1 MRDSVLCFVVY
12 KVYSRNC
19 SVLIQRRMI
28 MKGNRERMGEKRRGK
43 GIIAWMLSFVMVLSL
58 VMVPAGK
65 VEAAETVTVTDAT
78 NTSNAVYVKMTVE
91 KTIAA
96 NSNEAGNWPAQELT
110 QYKVSIVNNT
120 DTTIS
125 DWQLTISCPNA
136 LDGSTYNSGWNG
148 APTSV
153 SGKDIIVTTYKGTD
167 TSTGEVWDNATIEAG
182 DTLDTGAGFQ
192 VATSFMTNATYTL
205 TYNVGESSGNIGQ
218 DATQTDPGQIGTS
231 SSDVNAT
238 ITQSN
243 IAGDYHEYYLQ
254 VNNSSKESISD
265 WLVAIPLTGV
275 SSSEA
280 WGSWAKVKVSYTSSY
295 LYLTPSSGGD
305 NVISAGGSFG
315 STTEGD
321 YKFNYKG
328 STSID
333 TSKVVVYYKTGTAS
347 SGAFDNVV
355 DNSTQASG
363 GGFSGGTEGG
373 QVTDTVTDLN
383 LDIEYNYAKLLQESL
398 YFYDG
403 NMCGP
408 DVGEKTG
415 FSWRGDCHI
424 ADATA
429 TYNGQTVDVSGGFH
443 DAGDHVKFGLAQG
456 YSAAVLAMSYKEFG
470 QAYDELGQTS
480 HYKTIME
487 HFCDY
492 FINCTVYT
500 DNANKSG
507 AVEAFC
513 YQVGDGT
520 DGTPNSDHGYWGPP
534 ETQGDCNRSNTILF
548 TNDTTTATD
557 IVSISACAL
566 ALHAYNFP
574 NDAKAARYL
583 QTAKDLF
590 AYAKEKSKTTFQ
602 VAQYSSDSWEDDYC
616 SAAAALY
623 LATGDTSYQTELNK
637 YYGNVNTGWVLCW
650 NKTWGIA
657 AALKEDWSSTY
668 SIAAYGNSIS
678 KQGFKVVD
686 GWGSARYNTTEQ
698 FLGLVYDNHKDTDH
712 FGTWATGQMKY
723 LLGNNNAKRCFVV
736 GYNENSSKYP
746 HHRAASNSSS
756 AGTVNEAGH
765 YTLLGALVGGPSD
778 TDDTYSDNQADYN
791 CNEVA
796 LDYNAGFVGAAA
808 GLYLLHKD
816 DDSVPATI
824 ATPEELSAIGV
835 SKYYG
840 LTVSSTVT
848 TVALDKSILNIKK
861 GETTTLTATV
871 ETSDES
877 TPEINWS
884 SSDKDVATVDS
895 TGKVTAV
902 AGGTAIIT
910 AKAGSK
916 KATCE
921 VTVTSA
927 VEGVSLDQTTLTLEK
942 EGTAT
947 LVPTI
952 APADATNKKITW
964 SSDNKKVAT
973 VDEMGKVTAVAGG
986 TAIITV
992 TTEDGAKTATCTVTV
1007 INPVKSISLNKTSTT
1022 IHKGDTET
1030 LTVTVNPTDADAHN
1044 IQFSSD
1050 DESVATVDTT
1060 TGEITAVS
1068 VGTATI
1074 TATVTQENGTKKL
1087 TEACKVEVVVPL
1099 TGIAIDKTSLELTTN
1114 GDNTTDVLTVS
1125 PKPTDAVLGTVTWS
1139 SSDETVATVSGTGAS
1154 ATVTAKKSGTA
1165 TITAT
1170 VKGEN
1175 DTYTVTSDVTVT
1187 TLFESV
1193 SFDKMLIELEQGE
1206 TTTLVCTITPADVE
1220 IEKIEWVKEDTGEH
1234 EIIAMTGGD
1243 EIIDGKASVSIEAL
1257 IKGRTWI
1264 TAIITPKQ
1272 GEGDSV
1278 ACEVNVVGKKVT
1290 GVELQDKNAAE
1301 ISELSMTIGDEE
1313 QLTAIVTPEDADNKT
1328 VTWTSDNVDV
1338 VTVDKTG
1345 TITAVGIG
1353 DAVVTAQ
1360 AGNVKAT
1367 CSVKVSKK
1375 VQVTPTVHAY
1385 TVNKRTSSGFE
1396 VSADV
1401 SWPETGSTKT
1411 LEYSIDGGQTWSST
1425 GVFSGL
1431 KAFTKYTVCTR
1442 AAGNAEYEASKI
1454 ATETKEIYTLAQDPY
1469 TIDVSIFAD
1478 ENAEKYVETFYA
1490 EDGTQT
1496 IAYDAK
1502 TKTLTLLDTDTTY
1515 TITGENTDLVITAP
1529 NDGDVNIV
1537 LQNAIIKRLDVTK
1550 QNTSSDATVDI
1561 EIKGTVQVDEIVSNS
1576 NNYVTISGIGTL
1588 NASNITVVGELKING
1603 STVNVDASSN
1613 NEDAIVV
1620 GKVVIRDSTI
1630 NVIGGSGIVAET
1642 DVVINGAEMT
1652 ITGGAGCAGIVA
1664 GENITIENTELTV
1677 NVGEGSQQSAIVA
1690 DSIVV
1695 SSDSKISSDS
1705 ALDKLYSSTPKDE
1718 NGKEIA
1724 IFTVLLYKEDGTT
1737 QMLKASFYSG
1747 SRFTL
1752 PDLTK
1757 QAGCI
1762 LSWKEK
1768 STGKLY
1774 EPKTVV
1780 TVQND
1785 LTFVISIE
1793 KIKVTKI
1800 TLDSTLETITVGDG
1814 VALAETVEPSNAYD
1828 DSVTWTSSNPDVA
1841 TVDKD
1846 GNVTGVAAGVT
1857 VIIATANDGSG
1868 KSASC
1873 TVTVVEA
1880 EPEVVAVEK
1889 IKITG
1894 ATQKVAPGKKLKLK
1908 ATVYPENA
1916 TNQTIKWKVNNKKY
1930 ASVNSKGVV
1939 TTKKAGKGKK
1949 VTVTAY
1955 SAEDNSIKATYK
1967 ISIMKNAVK
1976 KIKLSAKTTAIKKGK
1991 SVKVKV
1997 TFAPT
2002 KGISKELTWTSSNK
2016 KIATVNSKG
2025 KVTGKKKGTVKIT
2038 AKAKD
2043 GSGKKATIQIRIK

>member
-1 MRDSVLCFVVY
+1 
-12 KVYSRNC
+12 
-19 SVLIQRRMI
+19 

-65 VEAAETVTVTDAT
+65 VEAAEDLTLTVSSTPEKVDQDGHVEVEISAPSGYATIQALKDAGYTKLQVSYNITSYTQSDSGTAGMQPYYAYGDKWTYYTGGVWKNFSDGATGTITLDFSSSTTGTSDELKRFGLQFCNVTGDIAYSI
-78 NTSNAVYVKMTVE
+78 TSAKLVGG
-91 KTIAA
+91 
-96 NSNEAGNWPAQELT
+96 SSSGEAGNESNDWGTTRDYSTNVTAVIENQEEPTTDWSGFNITLN
-110 QYKVSIVNNT
+110 NNT
-120 DTTIS
+120 NSTIC
-125 DWQLTISCPNA
+125 DW
-136 LDGSTYNSGWNG
+136 
-148 APTSV
+148 
-153 SGKDIIVTTYKGTD
+153 IIVLELPSG
-167 TSTGEVWDNATIEAG
+167 A
-182 DTLDTGAGFQ
+182 GAGFQ
-192 VATSFMTNATYTL
+192 CWNSVYIADGDTIYLYPKNDGTNAVVSSNVL
-205 TYNVGESSGNIGQ
+205 TAYVPGFGVGGKKIYADEITVKTVYYN
-218 DATQTDPGQIGTS
+218 IGTS
-231 SSDVNAT
+231 SQYDYSSGSSNDNSGSGGGST
-238 ITQSN
+238 GEIFDGSN
-243 IAGDYHEYYLQ
+243 IG
-254 VNNSSKESISD
+254 
-265 WLVAIPLTGV
+265 T
-275 SSSEA
+275 
-280 WGSWAKVKVSYTSSY
+280 
-295 LYLTPSSGGD
+295 
-305 NVISAGGSFG
+305 
-315 STTEGD
+315 
-321 YKFNYKG
+321 
-328 STSID
+328 ID
-333 TSKVVVYYKTGTAS
+333 TS
-347 SGAFDNVV
+347 
-355 DNSTQASG
+355 
-363 GGFSGGTEGG
+363 
-373 QVTDTVTDLN
+373 
-383 LDIEYNYAKLLQESL
+383 LDYNFAKLLQYSL
-398 YFYDG
+398 YFYDA
-403 NMCGP
+403 NMCG
-408 DVGEKTG
+408 DQVSETSLYSKDLYNG
-415 FSWRGDCHI
+415 WRGDCHVN
-424 ADATA
+424 DKF
-429 TYNGQTVDVSGGFH
+429 TYNGKTYSAVGGFH
-443 DAGDHVKFGLAQG
+443 DAGDHVKFGLPMSQAMTALGMG
-456 YSAAVLAMSYKEFG
+456 YYEFG
-470 QAYDELGQTS
+470 DAFDELGQKN
-480 HYKTIME
+480 HLKTIT
-487 HFCDY
+487 DY
-492 FINCTVYT
+492 YCTYVKSCTVLNEAGT
-500 DNANKSG
+500 QA
-507 AVEAFC
+507 EAFC
-513 YQVGDGT
+513 YQVGHGDK
-520 DGTPNSDHGYWGPP
+520 DHASWVAP
-534 ETQGDCNRSNTILF
+534 EVEDESATERTYTLVATSSNP
-548 TNDTTTATD
+548 ATD
-557 IVSISACAL
+557 IVSG
-566 ALHAYNFP
+566 
-574 NDAKAARYL
+574 
-583 QTAKDLF
+583 T
-590 AYAKEKSKTTFQ
+590 
-602 VAQYSSDSWEDDYC
+602 
-616 SAAAALY
+616 AAALTLNY
-623 LATGDTSYQTELNK
+623 LNFGNKEDLKYAKALFSFAKSISASNRSEADYQGGF
-637 YYGNVNTGWVLCW
+637 YHSGWGGWQDEYCL
-650 NKTWGIA
+650 A
-657 AALKEDWSSTY
+657 AALLYMATNDSSYATEY
-668 SIAAYGNSIS
+668 TSNDANNGNIEKPYGWENAYQAAVFYAPDSSGNKASHTQTIQNWFNTKANES
-678 KQGFKVVD
+678 SSSYYCGD
-686 GWGSARYNTTEQ
+686 SWGSARVNCNVQFMMMVSDKHAGTNTY
-698 FLGLVYDNHKDTDH
+698 GSWCRY
-712 FGTWATGQMKY
+712 QMSQI
-723 LLGNNNAKRCFVV
+723 LGNNSLGKNLVC
-736 GYNENSSKYP
+736 GYNTNSPTKP
-746 HHRAASNSSS
+746 HHRAASGYSGWNDFNSN
-756 AGTVNEAGH
+756 ATQK
-765 YTLLGALVGGPSD
+765 YTLYGALCGGPTS
-778 TDDTYSDNQADYN
+778 TDFSTYVDKVNDAVA
-791 CNEVA
+791 NEVA
-796 LDYNAGFVGAAA
+796 LDYNACFVGSAAA
-808 GLYLLHKD
+808 LYLLYKDCEDAGFTNQSIHPDFYGGSNFISAGGTIDVVTSINLD
-816 DDSVPATI
+816 DD
-824 ATPEELSAIGV
+824 
-835 SKYYG
+835 
-840 LTVSSTVT
+840 
-848 TVALDKSILNIKK
+848 ALVLEK

-871 ETSDES
+871 ETSDGS
-877 TPEINWS
+877 TPEISWS
-884 SSDKDVATVDS
+884 SSDEDVATVDS

-952 APADATNKKITW
+952 TPADATNKKITW
-964 SSDNKKVAT
+964 FSDNKKVAT
-973 VDEMGKVTAVAGG
+973 VDEAGKVIALAGG
-986 TAIITV
+986 TAIITA

-1074 TATVTQENGTKKL
+1074 TATVTQENGTKKF

-1206 TTTLVCTITPADVE
+1206 ATTLVCSITPADVA

-1401 SWPETGSTKT
+1401 SWPETGSTKM

-1515 TITGENTDLVITAP
+1515 TITGEKTDLVITAP

-1576 NNYVTISGIGTL
+1576 NNYVTISGTGTL

-1630 NVIGGSGIVAET
+1630 NVIGGNGIVAET

-1991 SVKVKV
+1991 SVKIKV

-2002 KGISKELTWTSSNK
+2002 QGISKELIWTSSNK
-2016 KIATVNSKG
+2016 KIATVDSKG
-2025 KVTGKKKGTVKIT
+2025 KVTGRKKGTVKIT